1 MKKIFEEV
9 EKDKENLK
17 IEVQNIFTKIRSNL
31 NDRETQLLLEIDN
44 LFISNYFG
52 EDIIKKCEKLPK
64 KLKYH

>member
-1 MKKIFEEV
+1 M
-9 EKDKENLK
+9 
-17 IEVQNIFTKIRSNL
+17 QNIFTKIRSNL
-31 NDRETQLLLEIDN
+31 NDRKTQLLLEIDN